1 MQLARVTGSLV
12 ATQKHEKLVGVKLLL
27 VQPMNAD
34 GANNGSALLAVDA
47 VQAGVG
53 DRVLVVLEGRAAI
66 SAVQRRYAPVDAA
79 VVGVVDTVV
88 CESED
93 DRTRS

>member
-1 MQLARVTGSLV
+1 MQLARGTGTVV

-27 VQPMNAD
+27 VQPMSAD
-34 GANNGSALLAVDA
+34 GGNNGSALLAVDA

-66 SAVQRRYAPVDAA
+66 SVVQRRYAPVDAA
-79 VVGVVDTVV
+79 VVGVVDTLMF
-88 CESED
+88 ESED
-93 DRTRS
+93 DRART

>member
-1 MQLARVTGSLV
+1 MQLARVTGTVV

-27 VQPMNAD
+27 VQPMSAD
-34 GANNGSALLAVDA
+34 GGNNGSALLAVDA

-66 SAVQRRYAPVDAA
+66 SVVQRRYAPVDAA
-79 VVGVVDTVV
+79 VVGVVDTLMF
-88 CESED
+88 ESED
-93 DRTRS
+93 DRART

>member
-34 GANNGSALLAVDA
+34 GANNGSSLLAVDA

-53 DRVLVVLEGRAAI
+53 DRVLVVLDGRAAI
-66 SAVQRRYAPVDAA
+66 SAVQRRYAPIDAA
-79 VVGVVDTVV
+79 VVGIVDSLV

-93 DRTRS
+93 GRARS

>member
-66 SAVQRRYAPVDAA
+66 SAVQ
-79 VVGVVDTVV
+79 
-88 CESED
+88 
-93 DRTRS
+93 

>member
-1 MQLARVTGSLV
+1 MQLARVTGTVV

-27 VQPMNAD
+27 VQPMSAD
-34 GANNGSALLAVDA
+34 GGNNGSALLAVDA

-66 SAVQRRYAPVDAA
+66 SVVQRRYAPVDAA
-79 VVGVVDTVV
+79 VGGVVDTLMF
-88 CESED
+88 ESED
-93 DRTRS
+93 DRART

>member
-1 MQLARVTGSLV
+1 MQLSRVTGTVV

-27 VQPMNAD
+27 VQPMSAD
-34 GANNGSALLAVDA
+34 GGNNGSALLAVDA

-66 SAVQRRYAPVDAA
+66 SVVQRRYAPVDAA
-79 VVGVVDTVV
+79 VVGVVDTLMF
-88 CESED
+88 ESED
-93 DRTRS
+93 DRART

>member
-1 MQLARVTGSLV
+1 MQLARVTGTVV

-27 VQPMNAD
+27 VQPMSAD
-34 GANNGSALLAVDA
+34 GGNNGSALLAVDA

-66 SAVQRRYAPVDAA
+66 SVVQRRYAPVDAA
-79 VVGVVDTVV
+79 VVGVVDTRMF
-88 CESED
+88 ESED
-93 DRTRS
+93 DRART